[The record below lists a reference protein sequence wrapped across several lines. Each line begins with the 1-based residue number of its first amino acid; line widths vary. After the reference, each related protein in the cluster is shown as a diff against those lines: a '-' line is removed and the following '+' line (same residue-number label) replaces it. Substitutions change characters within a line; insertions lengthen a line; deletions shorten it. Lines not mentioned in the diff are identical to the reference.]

1 VSWALEPEGGK
12 VIELQPPNSKLQINT
27 NYSATLFLSLHRA
40 SPLPSPKRLR
50 AGRPQRK
57 AEGEGFGNQNIMV
70 SYVKWI
76 SSSKQSLWRTI
87 GLFFILMGPG
97 IITSNVDND
106 AGGITTYSL
115 AGAEYGLKLV
125 WSLIPI
131 MIALIVIQEMCA
143 RMGVV
148 TGKGLSDLIR
158 EKFGAK
164 ITFYLVIGVFLTN
177 MGNVL
182 SEFAGVA
189 AGWEV
194 FGVNKFISVPIS
206 AFLVWLMVVKGSY
219 KSVEKVFLIACVFYI
234 SYIITGV
241 IVKPDWGNVF
251 DQFLHPRLSFQPS
264 EMTMLIGIVGT
275 TIAPWMQFY
284 LQASIVEKG
293 IKTEDYKF
301 ARFDVVFGAIAVH
314 IVAFFIILVCAETL
328 FKHGVK
334 IETAKDAA
342 LSLAPLAGKYCTYL
356 FAFGLI
362 NASLFAA
369 SILPLSTTYLI
380 CEGLGWEAGIDKKFI
395 EAPQFYGFYSLI
407 IFLGAGIILYP
418 SFPLIPI
425 MYFSQVLNGM
435 VLPFILIFMLLLIN
449 DKKLMMNYT
458 NGPVFNIIAWVTSI
472 VMIALTLLLIIQML

>member
-1 VSWALEPEGGK
+1 MADYK
-12 VIELQPPNSKLQINT
+12 
-27 NYSATLFLSLHRA
+27 
-40 SPLPSPKRLR
+40 
-50 AGRPQRK
+50 
-57 AEGEGFGNQNIMV
+57 
-70 SYVKWI
+70 KWV
-76 SSSKQSLWRTI
+76 SSSKHSLWRTV

-115 AGAEYGLKLV
+115 AGAQFGLKLI

-164 ITFYLVIGVFLTN
+164 ITFYLMIGVFLTN
-177 MGNVL
+177 MGNVF
-182 SEFAGVA
+182 SEFAGLA
-189 AGWEV
+189 AGMEI
-194 FGVNKFISVPIS
+194 FGVNKFISVPIG
-206 AFLVWLMVVKGSY
+206 AFLVWWMVVKGTY
-219 KSVEKVFLIACVFYI
+219 KSVEKAFLVACVFYV
-234 SYIITGV
+234 SYIITGI
-241 IVKPDWGNVF
+241 IVKPDWEHVF
-251 DQFLHPRLSFQPS
+251 SQFAHPQLSLHPS
-264 EMTMLIGIVGT
+264 EMTMLIGVVGT

-293 IKTEDYKF
+293 IKIEEYKF
-301 ARFDVVFGAIAVH
+301 ARFDVVMGAIAVH

-328 FKHGVK
+328 FKSGVR

-342 LSLAPLAGKYCTYL
+342 LSLKPLAGKYCTYL
-356 FAFGLI
+356 FAFGLV

-380 CEGLGWEAGIDKKFI
+380 CEGLGWEVGIDKKFV

-407 IFLGAGIILYP
+407 IFLGAGIVLYP
-418 SFPLIPI
+418 NFPLIPI
-425 MYFSQVLNGM
+425 MYFSQVINGM
-435 VLPFILIFMLLLIN
+435 VLPFVLIFMLLLIN
-449 DKKLMMNYT
+449 DKKLMGDHT
-458 NGPVFNIIAWVTSI
+458 NGPLFNAITWITTI
-472 VMIALTLLLIIQML
+472 VMIGFTLLLLIRAI

>member
-1 VSWALEPEGGK
+1 LFGDS
-12 VIELQPPNSKLQINT
+12 VIGVW
-27 NYSATLFLSLHRA
+27 SLIGIWD
-40 SPLPSPKRLR
+40 LVILILCIL
-50 AGRPQRK
+50 
-57 AEGEGFGNQNIMV
+57 AEGFSMANYI
-70 SYVKWI
+70 KWV
-76 SSSKQSLWRTI
+76 SSSRRSLWRTI

-115 AGAEYGLKLV
+115 AGAEFGLKLI

-164 ITFYLVIGVFLTN
+164 ITFYLIIGVFLTN

-189 AGWEV
+189 AGMEV
-194 FGVNKFISVPIS
+194 FGVNKFISVPAS
-206 AFLVWLMVVKGSY
+206 AFLVWWMVVKGTY

-234 SYIITGV
+234 SYIVTGI
-241 IVKPDWGNVF
+241 IVKPDWENVF
-251 DQFLHPRLSFQPS
+251 EQFTHPQLSFEPS
-264 EMTMLIGIVGT
+264 EMTMLIGVVGT

-293 IKTEDYKF
+293 IKIEDYKF
-301 ARFDVVFGAIAVH
+301 ARFDVVMGAVMVH

-328 FKHGVK
+328 FKHGVR

-356 FAFGLI
+356 FAFGLV

-380 CEGLGWEAGIDKKFI
+380 CEGLGWEAGIDKKFV

-418 SFPLIPI
+418 NFPLIPI

-435 VLPFILIFMLLLIN
+435 VLPFVLIFMLLLIN
-449 DKKLMMNYT
+449 DKKLMMIHT
-458 NGPVFNIIAWVTSI
+458 NGPIFNVIAWVTSI
-472 VMIALTLLLIIQML
+472 AMIGLTLLLIILSL

>member
-1 VSWALEPEGGK
+1 LEFLIWLEGTIVADYK
-12 VIELQPPNSKLQINT
+12 
-27 NYSATLFLSLHRA
+27 
-40 SPLPSPKRLR
+40 
-50 AGRPQRK
+50 
-57 AEGEGFGNQNIMV
+57 
-70 SYVKWI
+70 KWV
-76 SSSKQSLWRTI
+76 SSSKRSLWRTV

-115 AGAEYGLKLV
+115 AGAEYGLKLI
-125 WSLIPI
+125 WSLVPI

-164 ITFYLVIGVFLTN
+164 ITFYLMIGVFLTN

-189 AGWEV
+189 AGMEV
-194 FGVNKFISVPIS
+194 FGVNKFISVPAS
-206 AFLVWLMVVKGSY
+206 AFLVWWMVVKGTY
-219 KSVEKVFLIACVFYI
+219 KSVEKVFLVACLFYI
-234 SYIITGV
+234 SYIITGI
-241 IVKPDWGNVF
+241 IVKPDWGNVIE
-251 DQFLHPRLSFQPS
+251 QFTHPQLSLQPS
-264 EMTMLIGIVGT
+264 EMTMLIGVVGT

-293 IKTEDYKF
+293 IKIEDYKF
-301 ARFDVVFGAIAVH
+301 ARFDVVMGAVVVH

-328 FKHGVK
+328 FKHGVR

-342 LSLAPLAGKYCTYL
+342 LSLKPLAGNYCTSL
-356 FAFGLI
+356 FAFGLV
-362 NASLFAA
+362 NASLFSA

-380 CEGLGWEAGIDKKFI
+380 CEGLGWEAGIDKKFA

-418 SFPLIPI
+418 NVPLIPI
-425 MYFSQVLNGM
+425 MYFSQVINGM
-435 VLPFILIFMLLLIN
+435 VLPFVLIFMLLLIN
-449 DKKLMMNYT
+449 DKKLMMNHT
-458 NGPVFNIIAWVTSI
+458 NGPIFNVIAWVTSM
-472 VMIALTLLLIIQML
+472 VMIGLTLLLIIQML

>member
-1 VSWALEPEGGK
+1 MEK
-12 VIELQPPNSKLQINT
+12 DYT
-27 NYSATLFLSLHRA
+27 
-40 SPLPSPKRLR
+40 
-50 AGRPQRK
+50 
-57 AEGEGFGNQNIMV
+57 
-70 SYVKWI
+70 KWV
-76 SSSKQSLWRTI
+76 SSSKRSLWRTV

-115 AGAEYGLKLV
+115 AGAQFGLKLI

-164 ITFYLVIGVFLTN
+164 ITFYMMIGVFLTN
-177 MGNVL
+177 MGNVI
-182 SEFAGVA
+182 SEFAGIA
-189 AGWEV
+189 AGMEV
-194 FGVNKFISVPIS
+194 FGVNKFISVPLS
-206 AFLVWLMVVKGSY
+206 AFLVWWMIVKGTY
-219 KSVEKVFLIACVFYI
+219 KSVEKVFLVACVFYI
-234 SYIITGV
+234 SYIITGF
-241 IVKPDWGNVF
+241 IVKPDWNNVLE
-251 DQFLHPRLSFQPS
+251 QFLHPQLSLHPS
-264 EMTMLIGIVGT
+264 EMTMLIGVVGT

-293 IKTEDYKF
+293 IKIDEYKF
-301 ARFDVVFGAIAVH
+301 ARFDVVMGAVMVH

-328 FKHGVK
+328 FKHGIQ

-356 FAFGLI
+356 FAFGLV

-380 CEGLGWEAGIDKKFI
+380 CEGLGWETGIDKKFL
-395 EAPQFYGFYSLI
+395 EAPQFYGSYSLI

-418 SFPLIPI
+418 NLPLIPI
-425 MYFSQVLNGM
+425 MYFSQVINGM
-435 VLPFILIFMLLLIN
+435 VLPFVLIFMLLLIN

-458 NGPVFNIIAWVTSI
+458 NGPVFNAIAWVTSI
-472 VMIALTLLLIIQML
+472 VMIGFTLLLFIQMF